1 MDLDTTA
8 INLHVTLDNLIAK
21 HKSNEYVYGRLVNYI
36 ENLLPVALDNATSL
50 NIQREA
56 RRNTLSANRDEFTT
70 RFLQKNNYYYSPP
83 TELFLHYDGLHF
95 VIRKEDDIY
104 HQILSTIT
112 SEKCLRDWRH
122 KVNKNIVKRIKER
135 SPLKVIPESVTIQ
148 FVFNTLCPSI
158 FKTRNHVKYFLSIV
172 GECLSKKK
180 QWDQMVDSSA
190 NEVHNAMSVG
200 QPIADLIYIF
210 PPALKEIIREIGNQ
224 CYTLFGLPNI
234 FTNVKFKY
242 YDHNYNNCRLISITQ
257 KKIEIPPML
266 IKHMLDF
273 LCVAAHYHVRYGSAD
288 KFLQRCNDSVMVE
301 HALFLSKNTQESIVS
316 TFIEK
321 SLSLS
326 PNAVIDTK
334 NMLFIW
340 KKYLDE
346 RNIPNIIFYET
357 LKTILKKKLNYD
369 ETNDCFLGVTS
380 IHLPIVALFMRFW
393 EETIILTADANEAAE
408 NEAAGAAT
416 NEAAGAAT
424 YEAATNYVE
433 GAGAATY
440 EAATNYVEGAGA
452 ATNYVEGA
460 GAATYEAAGAAAID
474 NCELEID
481 EICVLF
487 KSWTNGIKNINEGL
501 VIELIQHF
509 YPDMVIENNKYI
521 LNATCKLWDKHAE
534 VVNSLNLFKK
544 QYSSI
549 NDTDLDVDLDVYAF
563 YCAQS
568 KNKYNLLVSK
578 RFFEKTA
585 ADIILSELDLAFP

>member
-1 MDLDTTA
+1 MDLVSNNSAT
-8 INLHVTLDNLIAK
+8 NLHAILDDLIAK
-21 HKSNEYVYGRLVNYI
+21 HKSNEYVYGRLLNYI
-36 ENLLPVALDNATSL
+36 ENLLPVALDNATAL

-122 KVNKNIVKRIKER
+122 KVNKNIIKRIKER
-135 SPLKVIPESVTIQ
+135 SPLKAIPESVTIQ

-172 GECLSKKK
+172 GECLFKKK
-180 QWDQMVDSSA
+180 QWDQMVDTSA
-190 NEVHNAMSVG
+190 NEMAIQSTNNTTI
-200 QPIADLIYIF
+200 IADLIYIF

-234 FTNVKFKY
+234 FTNIKFKY

-257 KKIEIPPML
+257 KKIETPPML

-273 LCVAAHYHVRYGSAD
+273 LCVAAHYHVRYGSGD

-321 SLSLS
+321 SVSLS
-326 PNAVIDTK
+326 PNGVIDTK

-393 EETIILTADANEAAE
+393 EETIVFTADTNSVEWAGAAINELTGAAT
-408 NEAAGAAT
+408 NEWAGAAINELAGAATYEEAGAATYEEAGAAT
-416 NEAAGAAT
+416 NEWAGAAT
-424 YEAATNYVE
+424 IEYS
-433 GAGAATY
+433 
-440 EAATNYVEGAGA
+440 
-452 ATNYVEGA
+452 
-460 GAATYEAAGAAAID
+460 
-474 NCELEID
+474 ELEID

-501 VIELIQHF
+501 VVEIIQHF

-534 VVNSLNLFKK
+534 VINSLNSFKK
-544 QYSSI
+544 QYSSM
-549 NDTDLDVDLDVYAF
+549 DTDLDLDVDLDLDLDLDVYAF
-563 YCAQS
+563 YCTQS

-585 ADIILSELDLAFP
+585 SDTILNELNLVFP